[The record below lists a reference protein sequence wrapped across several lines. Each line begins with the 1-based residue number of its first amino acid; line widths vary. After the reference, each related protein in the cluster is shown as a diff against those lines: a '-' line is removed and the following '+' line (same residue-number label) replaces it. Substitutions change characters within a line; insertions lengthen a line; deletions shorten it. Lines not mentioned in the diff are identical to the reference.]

1 MLFHL
6 HLFFDFLCILDS
18 FLSFLQSDILLWFFM
33 FYFIKHCLLI
43 FNYFFIISMCYLCF
57 DNFLL
62 PLKVFYLSLFED
74 FSTSLVFCDQFTL
87 LLINFNFD
95 MVILYPVASP
105 LLFLICF
112 LQLNQLI
119 VHIFRERL
127 NRFPLWIGRIK
138 MVVYGALLHGF
149 PGLWIRHFFLWVINL
164 SLIQNPWL
172 LVQHIVG
179 FGIIPNVFQILN
191 V

>member
-1 MLFHL
+1 
-6 HLFFDFLCILDS
+6 
-18 FLSFLQSDILLWFFM
+18 M

-149 PGLWIRHFFLWVINL
+149 PGL
-164 SLIQNPWL
+164 
-172 LVQHIVG
+172 
-179 FGIIPNVFQILN
+179 
-191 V
+191 